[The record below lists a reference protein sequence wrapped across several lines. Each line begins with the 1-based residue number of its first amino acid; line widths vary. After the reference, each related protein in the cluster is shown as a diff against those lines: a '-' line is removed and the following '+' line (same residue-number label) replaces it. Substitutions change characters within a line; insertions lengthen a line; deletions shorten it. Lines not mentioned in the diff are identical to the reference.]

1 MTSVGAGPETIGGI
15 VPPILTPLNPAGE
28 VDLRSLAR
36 LVRYLAIGGVDGI
49 WACGTTGEFA
59 CIDAD
64 EREHVIATVIETLEG
79 KLPVI
84 ANVSDCS
91 TRLAI
96 GHGRRADAAGADA
109 IAVTPPYYYGNS
121 QDELLDMYRRVRD
134 AIDLPLY
141 IYNIPSTVKT
151 RVEIDTIVQL
161 ATEGTVAGIK
171 DSQGDLPWARELAV
185 AIAATGAPL
194 RIFLG
199 SKAMTEVGLISGIHG
214 CIPGIANVVP
224 RACVDAWH
232 QTSRGNIEEARVAQ
246 STVDA
251 AMGLLEL
258 TSGGRH
264 ARSFGGMKA
273 ALAAIGVIAHPTL
286 SAPLHTPT
294 SDEVTTVGARAREL
308 GISVRP

>member
-1 MTSVGAGPETIGGI
+1 MSAEPEALGGI

-64 EREHVIATVIETLEG
+64 EREHVIATVIETLDG

-141 IYNIPSTVKT
+141 VYNIPSTVKT

-171 DSQGDLPWARELAV
+171 DSQGDLPWARELATAV
-185 AIAATGAPL
+185 ATAGVPL

-199 SKAMTEVGLISGIHG
+199 SKAMTEVALIPGIHG

-232 QTSRGNIEEARVAQ
+232 QTGRGNIDAARVAQ
-246 STVDA
+246 ATVDA
-251 AMGLLEL
+251 AMGLLDL
-258 TSGGRH
+258 TGGGRH

-273 ALAAIGVIAHPTL
+273 ALASIGVISHPTL
-286 SAPLHTPT
+286 ASPLHTPT
-294 SDEVTTVGARAREL
+294 PDEVAAVGARARAV
-308 GISVRP
+308 GVAIPA

>member
-1 MTSVGAGPETIGGI
+1 MAADQDALGGI
-15 VPPILTPLNPAGE
+15 VPPILTPLTPGGD

-36 LVRYLAIGGVDGI
+36 LVRYLAAGGVDGI

-64 EREHVIATVIETLEG
+64 EREHVVATVIETLDG

-96 GHGRRADAAGADA
+96 GHARRALAVGADA

-121 QDELLDMYRRVRD
+121 QDELLDLYRRVRA

-141 IYNIPSTVKT
+141 VYNIPSTVKT
-151 RVEIDTIVQL
+151 RVEIDTIIRL
-161 ATEGTVAGIK
+161 AAEGTVDGIK
-171 DSQGDLPWARELAV
+171 DSQGDLPWARELAGEV
-185 AIAATGAPL
+185 AAANVPL

-199 SKAMTEVGLISGIHG
+199 SKAMTEVALMPGIHG

-224 RACVDAWH
+224 RACVTAWH
-232 QTSRGNIEEARVAQ
+232 ETCRGNLDAARAAQ
-246 STVDA
+246 ATVDA
-251 AMGLLEL
+251 AMGLLDM
-258 TSGGRH
+258 TAGGRH

-273 ALAAIGVIAHPTL
+273 SLASLGVIAHATL
-286 SAPLHTPT
+286 AAPLHTP
-294 SDEVTTVGARAREL
+294 SADEVAAIGARAREI
-308 GISVRP
+308 GVSIRA

>member
-1 MTSVGAGPETIGGI
+1 MSAELEPLGGI
-15 VPPILTPLNPAGE
+15 VPPILTPLTPGGE

-36 LVRYLAIGGVDGI
+36 LVRYLANGGVDGI

-64 EREHVIATVIETLEG
+64 EREHVIATVVETLDG

-91 TRLAI
+91 TRLTLHHA
-96 GHGRRADAAGADA
+96 RRADAAGVDA
-109 IAVTPPYYYGNS
+109 IAVTPPYYYTNS
-121 QDELLDMYRRVRD
+121 QEELLDLYRRVRD
-134 AIDLPLY
+134 AIALPLY
-141 IYNIPSTVKT
+141 VYNIPSTVKT

-171 DSQGDLPWARELAV
+171 DSQGDVPWARDLAG
-185 AIAATGAPL
+185 AIAAAGVPL

-199 SKAMTEVGLISGIHG
+199 SKAMTEVALIPGIHG

-232 QTSRGNIEEARVAQ
+232 ETLRGNHDTARAAQ
-246 STVDA
+246 LMVDG
-251 AMGLLEL
+251 AMGLLDL
-258 TSGGRH
+258 TAGGRH

-273 ALAAIGVIAHPTL
+273 ALTSLGVITHPVL
-286 SAPLHTPT
+286 AAPLHTPDA
-294 SDEVTTVGARAREL
+294 DEVAVVGARVREL
-308 GISVRP
+308 GISITA

>member
-1 MTSVGAGPETIGGI
+1 MSAEQDAIGGI
-15 VPPILTPLNPAGE
+15 VPPILTPLDPAGE

-64 EREHVIATVIETLEG
+64 EREHVIATVIETLDG

-96 GHGRRADAAGADA
+96 GHARRADAAGADA
-109 IAVTPPYYYGNS
+109 IAVTPPYYYGNT
-121 QDELLDMYRRVRD
+121 QDEILAMYRTVRT
-134 AIDLPLY
+134 AVDLPLY
-141 IYNIPSTVKT
+141 VYNIPSTVKT
-151 RVEIDTIVQL
+151 RIEIDTIVQL
-161 ATEGTVAGIK
+161 ASEGTVAGIK
-171 DSQGDLPWARELAV
+171 DSQGDLPWARELARAV
-185 AIAATGAPL
+185 ASAGVPL

-199 SKAMTEVGLISGIHG
+199 SKAMTEVALISGIHG

-232 QTSRGNIEEARVAQ
+232 HTSRGNIEEARVAQ
-246 STVDA
+246 ATVDA
-251 AMGLLEL
+251 AMTLLEL
-258 TSGGRH
+258 TGGSRH

-273 ALAAIGVIAHPTL
+273 ALVGLRVIAHPTL
-286 SAPLHTPT
+286 ASPLHTPT
-294 SDEVTTVGARAREL
+294 LGEVATVGARLKEL
-308 GISVRP
+308 GISFRA